1 VNGGQA
7 KSESATK
14 AGNNGTAKNIQAS
27 TPNENT
33 NGASAE
39 PEAKEKQGPCGLP
52 SKCSIL

>member
-1 VNGGQA
+1 MNGGQA